1 MKIKRNKKTIS
12 LKNIIKCA
20 EYISLCHSP
29 TFNKST
35 EKYLWKMKWKPIDL
49 KFYINSYTHS
59 TFFSSS
65 AFESLLVW
73 FLSRNSRCKKA
84 TNIQTD
90 TLKSDKIEY
99 FTIISTWIWMLFIS
113 YVHTFPHVF
122 IVCKFYY
129 CYFLFS
135 IEWKRAHQMFDNC
148 SFKRLAGRL
157 TCVCVLNVFRFKLRN
172 KKKRLNDTSFN
183 GIVRWFVKEVVKQAG
198 VLDESDNVNVFL
210 FIFFVCSLQF
220 SLFSFFFHSPS
231 TNLMQKEQ
239 TWQWIVESFYWNM
252 LRAVSVVISH
262 RRFLLQISKNHKLK
276 RIKPTTYSL

>member
-1 MKIKRNKKTIS
+1 
-12 LKNIIKCA
+12 
-20 EYISLCHSP
+20 
-29 TFNKST
+29 
-35 EKYLWKMKWKPIDL
+35 
-49 KFYINSYTHS
+49 
-59 TFFSSS
+59 
-65 AFESLLVW
+65 
-73 FLSRNSRCKKA
+73 
-84 TNIQTD
+84 
-90 TLKSDKIEY
+90 
-99 FTIISTWIWMLFIS
+99 MLFIS

-148 SFKRLAGRL
+148 SFKRLSGRL
-157 TCVCVLNVFRFKLRN
+157 TMCMCVECFQIQIEKQKKAVKWHIIQWYCSMIRERSRQASRGIGWERQCKRFSLY
-172 KKKRLNDTSFN
+172 F
-183 GIVRWFVKEVVKQAG
+183 
-198 VLDESDNVNVFL
+198 
-210 FIFFVCSLQF
+210 FFVCSLQF
-220 SLFSFFFHSPS
+220 SLFSFFIFHSPS

>member
-20 EYISLCHSP
+20 EYLSLCHSP

-65 AFESLLVW
+65 SFESLLVW

-157 TCVCVLNVFRFKLRN
+157 TVCMCVECFQIQIEKQ
-172 KKKRLNDTSFN
+172 KKAVKWHIIQWYCSMIRERSRQASRGIGWERQCKR
-183 GIVRWFVKEVVKQAG
+183 
-198 VLDESDNVNVFL
+198 
-210 FIFFVCSLQF
+210 F
-220 SLFSFFFHSPS
+220 SLYFFRLFFAI
-231 TNLMQKEQ
+231 L
-239 TWQWIVESFYWNM
+239 
-252 LRAVSVVISH
+252 
-262 RRFLLQISKNHKLK
+262 
-276 RIKPTTYSL
+276 SL